1 MFKNQS
7 HQYQSFARVL
17 LIYGMAFFI
26 AGALGLQSTAA
37 KPRTHTVAI
46 RGINYVPATFSVNV
60 GDTVVWKNED
70 TVPHTATDKGKS
82 FDSGSI
88 VSAAKPGTHT
98 VAIRGMNYVPA
109 TLTVNVGDTVVWKN
123 EDTVPHTATD
133 KGKSFDSGSIV
144 SSASWS
150 YVVQKKGTYSYYCT
164 FHPNM
169 NGKLIVR

>member
-1 MFKNQS
+1 MKGKGLLMFKNQS

-17 LIYGMAFFI
+17 LIYGMALFI

-46 RGINYVPATFSVNV
+46 RG
-60 GDTVVWKNED
+60 
-70 TVPHTATDKGKS
+70 
-82 FDSGSI
+82 
-88 VSAAKPGTHT
+88 
-98 VAIRGMNYVPA
+98 MNYVPPS
-109 TLTVNVGDTVVWKN
+109 LTVNVGDTVVWKN

-133 KGKSFDSGSIV
+133 RGKSFDSGSIV
-144 SSASWS
+144 SGASWS
-150 YVVQKKGTYSYYCT
+150 YVVNKKGTYSYYCT